1 MQRGA
6 TIELGQMKALVGHE
20 VGISDW
26 MAIPQSRIDKFADVI
41 DDHQFIHVDPIAA
54 ARTPLGGTIA
64 HGFLTLSLMSQMSYQ
79 VVPKIANQT
88 MSINYGFDK
97 VRFLAPVPAGAE
109 VRGRFTLVSAD
120 ERKPGEILLRFAAT
134 VEMRGSDKPAL
145 AAEWLALIAV
155 SA

>member
-145 AAEWLALIAV
+145 AAEWLALIAA